1 MDLEDQF
8 VEYLALY
15 PDIDDINIE
24 NNIKDLD
31 DLTFNDIIDRY
42 FNEDTINELKKLDE
56 NKIVE
61 TIRFINVDKKNRE
74 ILKKIISIISSRK
87 EETSKNIKL
96 NKPEERVNQNYKNFS
111 ESDRFFIIDKTRYFI
126 NNKPINSV
134 FYGDFLSVAYLQE
147 QLKKNFYNLD
157 KNTLFE
163 ILFFSFNFVFTK
175 NYTGVKLERFI
186 LTDDNKNVLNYII
199 KLFQTPNDYWK
210 SLIKDNTIL
219 FEKIYSK
226 KNVYSVISD
235 YELLQILIKSN
246 RFTYDPVTDILKLKN

>member
-1 MDLEDQF
+1 MDFEDQF
-8 VEYLALY
+8 IEYLALY
-15 PDIDDINIE
+15 PDIDNINIE

-42 FNEDTINELKKLDE
+42 FNEDTINQLKKLDE
-56 NKIVE
+56 NKIVK
-61 TIRFINVDKKNRE
+61 TISFINVDKKNRE
-74 ILKKIISIISSRK
+74 ILKRIISIISSRK
-87 EETSKNIKL
+87 EETSRNIKL
-96 NKPEERVNQNYKNFS
+96 NETEERVNQNYKNFS
-111 ESDRFFIIDKTRYFI
+111 ECDRFSIIDKTRYFL

-134 FYGDFLSVAYLQE
+134 FYGDFLSVDYLQE

-157 KNTLFE
+157 KPTLIE
-163 ILFFSFNFVFTK
+163 ILYFSFNFVFTK

-186 LTDDNKNVLNYII
+186 LTDNNKNVLNYII

-219 FEKIYSK
+219 FEKIYCK